1 MSTPNPISADEF
13 QALEQKVLR
22 AVEVLRREREGRAAA
37 EAEVARLRGELGET
51 REELAQL
58 HEQHSTAND
67 NAAAELE
74 ALRQERAEVRQRV
87 EMMLHQMDELM

>member
-1 MSTPNPISADEF
+1 MSTSNPISADEF

-37 EAEVARLRGELGET
+37 EAETARLRGELART

-58 HEQHSTAND
+58 HEQHATAND
-67 NAAAELE
+67 NATAELE

-87 EMMLHQMDELM
+87 EAMLHQMDELM